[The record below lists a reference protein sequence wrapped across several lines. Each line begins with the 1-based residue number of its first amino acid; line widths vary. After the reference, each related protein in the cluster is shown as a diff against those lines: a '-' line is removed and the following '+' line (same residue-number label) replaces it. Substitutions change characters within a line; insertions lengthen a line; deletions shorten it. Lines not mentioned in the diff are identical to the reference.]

1 MTTLSS
7 TEQTEIYTCRYCER
21 EFKRESSL
29 AVHVCEQKKRFQE
42 KDERG
47 VQIGYQA
54 YLKFYEYTQG
64 SAKLKTFEDFAG
76 SPYYRAFVK
85 FGRYCVSIGAID
97 VPKFIEY
104 VVKNNKKLDHWAKDS
119 VYQEYLMN
127 LLVTERADRALVRAM
142 EYSITWGEENN
153 SNPQDVIRFN
163 NSNRVCQLITKGTLS
178 PWVIYNSSSGMDF
191 LSKLNEEQQKIIWE
205 YIYPETWER
214 IFSKYVADQEYVKEM
229 LKQAGW

>member
-1 MTTLSS
+1 MSTSNS
-7 TEQTEIYTCRYCER
+7 TETTDTYTCRYCER

-47 VQIGYQA
+47 VQLGYQA
-54 YLKFYEYTQG
+54 YLKFFEYTQG
-64 SAKLKTFEDFAG
+64 SAKLKTFDDFAS
-76 SPYYRAFVK
+76 SPYYKAFVK
-85 FGRYCVSIGAID
+85 FGRYCISIGAID

-119 VYQEYLMN
+119 IYQEYLMN

-153 SNPQDVIRFN
+153 ANPQDVIRFN
-163 NSNRVCQLITKGTLS
+163 NPNRVCQLITKGTLS
-178 PWVIYNSSSGMDF
+178 PWAIYNSSSGMEF